1 MAKNKQDAFRENEIV
16 SHLIKTVIFILGKVD
31 VAATNKLVMPSR
43 SLPRNYLFINQSKQL
58 PLRPCPYMNYESIVF
73 RTKKEQERTI
83 NIFRV

>member
-1 MAKNKQDAFRENEIV
+1 M

-73 RTKKEQERTI
+73 RTKKEKERTI